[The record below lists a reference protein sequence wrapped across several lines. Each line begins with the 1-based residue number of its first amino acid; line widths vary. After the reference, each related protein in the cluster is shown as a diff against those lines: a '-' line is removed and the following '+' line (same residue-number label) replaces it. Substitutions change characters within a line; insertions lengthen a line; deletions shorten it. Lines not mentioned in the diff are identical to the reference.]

1 MLALSLGVLGAAS
14 CVGQVDPAG
23 STATGTGGIPATPGS
38 PGAGGSAGGSPG
50 SGTGGTGGIGGSS
63 SPGGVLPLAGPPTR
77 SAGARRLTRDELARS
92 LRRLLG
98 ADAPVDVTLLPDDTL
113 TPFDNDVL
121 EQSPSMRLV
130 ESMETIAGAVAD
142 WVTTTPARMARVLPC
157 TPAGPADAA
166 CFGRFVRRASAGGCC
181 AGPWTRRAP
190 QEMRELLSYAQAP
203 GSFADR
209 GGNAALRVFLMQPGV
224 RLPGRARAVRQ
235 RRARDASPASRSPA
249 GCPSCCRA

>member
-98 ADAPVDVTLLPDDTL
+98 ADVPVDVTLLPDDTL

-121 EQSPSMRLV
+121 EQSPSMLLV
-130 ESMETIAGAVAD
+130 ESMETIAGDGGRPGSPPPRRAWRACC
-142 WVTTTPARMARVLPC
+142 PARPPAPP
-157 TPAGPADAA
+157 TPPASA
-166 CFGRFVRRASAGGCC
+166 RFVDGLRPPGA
-181 AGPWTRRAP
+181 AP
-190 QEMRELLSYAQAP
+190 AARTPETAQEMRELLSYAQALGQLRRRGRNGAAGVPACTPSSSTGSSP
-203 GSFADR
+203 GSPP
-209 GGNAALRVFLMQPGV
+209 AAG
-224 RLPGRARAVRQ
+224 
-235 RRARDASPASRSPA
+235 ASA
-249 GCPSCCRA
+249 